1 MLNLAEYRTSNT
13 GLCDYLPW
21 ACLVAPGVVLNKD
34 GSFQRTL
41 RYRGPDLDS
50 ATEAE
55 LVSVTAR
62 LNNVLKR
69 FGEGWALFFEA
80 ERFPADAYPGARFA
94 DAASWLVD
102 QERYHAFSAD
112 GAHHESRY
120 YLTFLYLPPPERE
133 GRAERFLYERTEGGD
148 IAADAFAQLEW
159 FATETDRALD
169 MLAAILPEAEALSDA
184 ETLTYLHGTIS
195 RRRHPVAV
203 PAVPTHLDAVLCDTP
218 LLGGVEPKLGDA
230 HLRVLT
236 VLGFPNSTTPGLLDS
251 LNDLGFSYRW
261 TTRWLALDKAQ
272 AIKHLTRLRRQW
284 FAKRK
289 SVGAVLRE
297 ALFNRE
303 TALVDPDAEN
313 KALDADEALQELGSD
328 DVAFGYLTTTIVV
341 ADPDPKRANEKLLA
355 VERIINGRGFVTIR
369 ETLNAVEAWLGSLP
383 GNPYANVRQPIVHS
397 LNLAHLMP
405 VSAVWAGPEANR
417 HLDAPPLMLTE
428 TRGSTPFRL
437 DLHVGDV
444 GHTLVV
450 GPTGAGKSVL
460 LSLLALQF
468 RRYIGAQVVIFDRG
482 RAARAAAL
490 AMNGTSI
497 ELGLDGTLA
506 LQPLARIDEPGEMA
520 FALEWVT
527 GLLVNEGMTIT
538 PDIKGAVWA
547 GLQSL
552 ASAPKAE
559 RTLTG
564 LAVLVQSNAI
574 IAALSPYTLEGAY
587 GRLLDGASET
597 LALTNV
603 AHFEMEPLMR
613 HKALAPPV
621 LTYLFHRLEA
631 RFAGPSPAGQ
641 GTRPTLL
648 ILDEAWTF
656 LDDPLFAARIREWL
670 KTLRKKNV
678 AVVFATQSL
687 ADIERSSIAPALI
700 ESCPTRIFLP
710 NDRALEPQAR
720 AVYARFGLNDRQV
733 EILSIAAPKRDYYAQ
748 TARGNRL
755 FELGLGPI
763 ALALCGS
770 SSPDDQRLIDRI
782 AAKSSPSGFADALFR
797 AKGLPWAADSLASFP
812 HAVPAPTALRSS
824 GIRLA
829 RRESAAQGEAPPP
842 LPGVEAATVSPQPS
856 RTPSAAAVVASAQ
869 QSVVPEARLQ
879 HVVPEARLQNDA
891 IGDLLPERLS
901 PYRIGAKPNR
911 AARRKAARAV
921 PTALAIVMLTGL
933 AVPRPAAAL
942 TVFDPLNYQQNVL
955 SAVRALEQINN
966 QVRQLQNQAQAL
978 QRMDQNLQRLGST
991 IAPDLQRSLA
1001 GIQSRIRD
1009 GEGLALELRDTEAGY
1024 ALLFPKEVSLDLS
1037 TDDLL
1042 RNARAR
1048 WDEEY
1053 ASLRRSALLQGVI
1066 ADGIGADTRL
1076 LADTMTRSRT
1086 AAGALDVTQAG
1097 NELTALGVKQS
1108 LQLQGLLAAQARS
1121 ETLGRARE
1129 LAIEDEARQRFKT
1142 FVGNGQAYSRSQ

>member
-1 MLNLAEYRTSNT
+1 MLNLAEYRTHNT

-21 ACLVAPGVVLNKD
+21 ACLVAPGVILNKD

-69 FGEGWALFFEA
+69 FGAGWALFFEA
-80 ERFPADAYPGARFA
+80 ERLAANAYPGARFA
-94 DAASWLVD
+94 DAASWLID
-102 QERYHAFSAD
+102 QERFHAFSAD

-120 YLTFLYLPPPERE
+120 YLTLLYLPPPERA
-133 GRAERFLYERTEGGD
+133 GRAERLLYERTEGGD
-148 IAADAFAQLEW
+148 RAADAFAQLDL
-159 FATETDRALD
+159 FVTETDRALE
-169 MLAAILPEAEALSDA
+169 MLASILPEAEALSDA
-184 ETLTYLHGTIS
+184 DTLTYLHGTIS
-195 RRRHPVAV
+195 GNRHAVAV
-203 PAVPTHLDAVLCDTP
+203 PTVPTHLDAVLCDTP

-230 HLRVLT
+230 HLRLLT
-236 VLGFPNSTTPGLLDS
+236 ILGFPNATTPGLLDA

-261 TTRWLALDKAQ
+261 TTRWIALDKTEAN
-272 AIKHLTRLRRQW
+272 KHLTKLRRQW

-289 SVGAVLRE
+289 SVGAILRE

-303 TALVDPDAEN
+303 TALVDPDADN
-313 KALDADEALQELGSD
+313 KALDADTALLELGSD
-328 DVAFGYLTTTIVV
+328 DVAFGHLTTTIVV
-341 ADPDPKRANEKLLA
+341 ADPDPSQGNEKLLA
-355 VERIINGRGFVTIR
+355 VERIVNGRGFVTIR

-405 VSAVWAGPEANR
+405 VSAVWAGPETNR

-468 RRYIGAQVVIFDRG
+468 RRFIGAQVAIFDRG
-482 RAARAAAL
+482 RSARAAVL
-490 AMNGTSI
+490 AMNGASI
-497 ELGLDGTLA
+497 ELGFEGTLA
-506 LQPLARIDEPGEMA
+506 LQPLARIDEAGEMA

-527 GLLVNEGMTIT
+527 GLLRNEGLEVT
-538 PDIKGAVWA
+538 PDIKACLWTA
-547 GLQSL
+547 LQSL

-564 LAVLVQSNAI
+564 LAVLVQSSAI

-587 GRLLDGASET
+587 GRLLDGASEALVLSDVT
-597 LALTNV
+597 L
-603 AHFEMEPLMR
+603 FEMEPLMQ
-613 HKALAPPV
+613 HKALVPPV

-631 RFAGPSPAGQ
+631 RFASPDTTGL

-656 LDDPLFAARIREWL
+656 LDDPLFAAQIREWL

-687 ADIERSSIAPALI
+687 ADIERSTIAPALI

-733 EILSIAAPKRDYYAQ
+733 EILATATPKRDYYAQ

-755 FELGLGPI
+755 FELGLGPVG
-763 ALALCGS
+763 LALCGAS
-770 SSPDDQRLIDRI
+770 SAEDQRLIDRTL
-782 AAKSSPSGFADALFR
+782 ANSPPAGFADTFLR
-797 AKGLPWAADSLASFP
+797 AKGLTWAADSLASFP
-812 HAVPAPTALRSS
+812 GAPA
-824 GIRLA
+824 
-829 RRESAAQGEAPPP
+829 APPP
-842 LPGVEAATVSPQPS
+842 LPRAE
-856 RTPSAAAVVASAQ
+856 TPVDPAPPESAANATIAAPPAK
-869 QSVVPEARLQ
+869 QSLAME
-879 HVVPEARLQNDA
+879 
-891 IGDLLPERLS
+891 DLLPERLS
-901 PYRIGAKPNR
+901 PYRIGRRPNR
-911 AARRKAARAV
+911 AARRKAARSVATAMAV
-921 PTALAIVMLTGL
+921 MMLASTALT
-933 AVPRPAAAL
+933 RPALAL
-942 TVFDPLNYQQNVL
+942 TVFDPLNYEQNVL
-955 SAVRALEQINN
+955 SAVRVLEQINN

-978 QRMDQNLQRLGST
+978 LRLDQNLQRLGST
-991 IAPDLQRSLA
+991 ISPDLQRSLSD
-1001 GIQSRIRD
+1001 IQLRLRD
-1009 GEGLALELRDTEAGY
+1009 GEGLALKLRDTEVGY
-1024 ALLFPKEVSLDLS
+1024 AQLFPKEVSAALS
-1037 TDDLL
+1037 SDDRL
-1042 RNARAR
+1042 RNAKAR

-1053 ASLRRSALLQGVI
+1053 ASLQRSALLQSQI
-1066 ADGIGADTRL
+1066 ADGIGTDARL
-1076 LADTMTRSRT
+1076 LDDALARSRN

-1097 NELTALGVKQS
+1097 NELTALSVKQS
-1108 LQLQGLLAAQARS
+1108 LQLQGLLAAQHRS
-1121 ETLGRARE
+1121 ETLGRAHD
-1129 LAIEDEARQRFKT
+1129 LAIEGEARQRFKT
-1142 FVGNGQAYSRSQ
+1142 FLGNGQAYTRSQ